1 MLDAIRSWSQLR
13 ATLAHA
19 RESPGLLRFLVG
31 RFFYTDPV
39 NTAIAIMSAF
49 ATQAIGFT
57 SGEAL
62 SILLLLTVVAVLA
75 SFGWGLLVDR
85 WGPKRTLLLVLG
97 VWALGLLLLG
107 LSLERIPFYVA
118 GALLGAGLGGVA
130 VTDRLL
136 LLRLAPPERIGE
148 MFGLYGLVGKFSA
161 VIGPVLYGVI
171 VLVLL
176 QPLGKFAYQVA
187 ILSLLAL
194 LLVGYLIVRRV
205 PEGINR

>member
-1 MLDAIRSWSQLR
+1 
-13 ATLAHA
+13 
-19 RESPGLLRFLVG
+19 
-31 RFFYTDPV
+31 
-39 NTAIAIMSAF
+39 MSAF

-57 SGEAL
+57 SSEAL
-62 SILLLLTVVAVLA
+62 SVLLLLTVLAVLA
-75 SFGWGLLVDR
+75 SFGWGLMVDR

-107 LSLERIPFYVA
+107 LSLERIPFYVG

-136 LLRLAPPERIGE
+136 LLRLAPPDRVGE

-176 QPLGKFAYQVA
+176 QPLGKLAYQAA
-187 ILSLLAL
+187 ILSLLGL
-194 LLVGYLIVRRV
+194 LLVGFLIVRRV
-205 PEGINR
+205 PEGLNR